1 MILLILK
8 NKTISVSTTIPV
20 NYHIEDF
27 STEDKSRDENGS
39 MEIQVGAGGVE
50 LLWSFLYS
58 SALFNI
64 FYNEDM
70 IKYYLSN

>member
-20 NYHIEDF
+20 NYYIEDF

-39 MEIQVGAGGVE
+39 MEIRVGARGVE

>member
-20 NYHIEDF
+20 NYYIEDF

-50 LLWSFLYS
+50 LL
-58 SALFNI
+58 
-64 FYNEDM
+64 
-70 IKYYLSN
+70 